1 MHAYDCKNY
10 CNLLTYLQGHQKILL
25 KHSVLR
31 ADKIDESRRVFKT
44 KVQWHHI
51 SNITTYECPLGI
63 DQCTKQNMMM
73 ILKVDIQRPIYKF
86 TNLKI
91 SEQVGA

>member
-1 MHAYDCKNY
+1 MAASFLPFDLEEAFKERNIWS
-10 CNLLTYLQGHQKILL
+10 GL

-63 DQCTKQNMMM
+63 DQRTK
-73 ILKVDIQRPIYKF
+73 
-86 TNLKI
+86 
-91 SEQVGA
+91 